1 MEVKR
6 KIFLVAI
13 SVFVATVFAVVDFYA
28 TDKRVA
34 MEADIAELVSYF
46 VESQRALALV
56 AEPILTTIAGEENLA
71 NFDIAISAT
80 IQDFLDSLDHKE

>member
-13 SVFVATVFAVVDFYA
+13 SAFVATVFAVVDFYA
-28 TDKRVA
+28 TDKRV
-34 MEADIAELVSYF
+34 
-46 VESQRALALV
+46 
-56 AEPILTTIAGEENLA
+56 GKENLA